1 MMRRAICVVLML
13 AASLGLAGRAQ
24 AHEVRPAYLQLTEET
39 PGTLAVLWKVPARG
53 ALRLRMEVV
62 FPDDWKAAEPI
73 TRTNTGDAWV
83 DRWVVSCPDALDG
96 QTIRIDGLVGTITD
110 VLVRFERADGTT
122 QVERVTPD
130 APYFRLDA
138 TPGLLRVAR
147 TYLALGVEH
156 ILLGIDHLL
165 FILALLVIV
174 KGGRRL
180 IGTVTAFTVAHSLT
194 LAAATLGLV
203 HIPARPVEAVI
214 ALSIVFVAV
223 EIVHVAQGRS
233 GLTRRAPWL
242 VAFVFGLLH
251 GFGFAGAL
259 REVGLPE
266 QAIPTA
272 LLLFNIG
279 VEAGQLLFI
288 AAVGAGVALAR
299 HIVVRR
305 CRFDV
310 RPNLAE
316 QLCAYGIGG
325 MAMFWTLERTA
336 SVWGI

>member
-1 MMRRAICVVLML
+1 MRRAICVVLML
-13 AASLGLAGRAQ
+13 AASLGLAGQAQ

-39 PGTLAVLWKVPARG
+39 PGTLGVLWKVPARG

-110 VLVRFERADGTT
+110 VLVRVERADGTT

-223 EIVHVAQGRS
+223 EIVQVAQGRS

-272 LLLFNIG
+272 LLPFNIG

-288 AAVGAGVALAR
+288 AAVLAGLALAR

-305 CRFDV
+305 CRIDV

-325 MAMFWTLERTA
+325 MAMFWTLERTL